1 MPWFWDAEGSQD
13 FLLGCWTW
21 GGKVSMAPLIA
32 MVAERSGRNCLIT
45 LAMLLVWSSTPRLHA
60 MPAGADRGPRR
71 VRPGVQDR

>member
-1 MPWFWDAEGSQD
+1 
-13 FLLGCWTW
+13 
-21 GGKVSMAPLIA
+21 